1 MVIWQSPVA
10 WGRFSGVISQFLGEN
25 NTRAL
30 IPFVRLLE
38 LYSCVLQLLDEDKV
52 ESLYV

>member
-1 MVIWQSPVA
+1 MDIRQSPVA

-38 LYSCVLQLLDEDKV
+38 LYSCVLQLLDEDKA